1 MLDNE
6 TAQRSRLA
14 IFRERGLVTA
24 RWKRC
29 WKRDPFDDRLG
40 FVKGFHAHRSSCVFR
55 HLCSKTILL
64 VRNIH
69 ALRKWENGRKHRS
82 IDGSIITSSRF
93 SRFARNTGGLIF
105 GYSYY
110 SKRWTTVQDASSQSH
125 CSRSLLPPVPNGEMI
140 RAE

>member
-55 HLCSKTILL
+55 YLCSKTILL

-93 SRFARNTGGLIF
+93 SRLARNTGGLTHE
-105 GYSYY
+105 YSDIRITRNVGPPCKTHRVSHIVPARYY
-110 SKRWTTVQDASSQSH
+110 HPCRMA
-125 CSRSLLPPVPNGEMI
+125 R
-140 RAE
+140 